1 MQLPESYENP
11 LRDKEYDKKVNDVLN
26 SKMERYVKYVE
37 SQLKQNNL
45 LSESIPVIVP
55 KKLKKYNYYKY
66 KGQNTEE
73 EKKNPEEEKK
83 EEEKKAD
90 PAPPVQPPAAA
101 PNVPPAG
108 GENAASNPPVQPF
121 SPRKVRSEAKK
132 RHLENA

>member
-1 MQLPESYENP
+1 
-11 LRDKEYDKKVNDVLN
+11 
-26 SKMERYVKYVE
+26 MERYVKYVE

-90 PAPPVQPPAAA
+90 PASSTVFVSTCSVQPPPDHPALAAA
-101 PNVPPAG
+101 PNGPKP
-108 GENAASNPPVQPF
+108 QH
-121 SPRKVRSEAKK
+121 PRQNK
-132 RHLENA
+132 L